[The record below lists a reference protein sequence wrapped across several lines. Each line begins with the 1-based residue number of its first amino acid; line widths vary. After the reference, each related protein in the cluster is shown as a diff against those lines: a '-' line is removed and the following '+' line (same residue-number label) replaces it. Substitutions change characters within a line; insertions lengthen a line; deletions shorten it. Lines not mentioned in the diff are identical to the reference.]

1 MERGEA
7 LLGPEWADRGPAVEV
22 DLGLVESTLAMTVVE
37 RLRLNDRT
45 IRSIAKLR
53 AGFAK
58 LRAEG
63 HPLGPSGRER

>member
-1 MERGEA
+1 MERSEASGGE
-7 LLGPEWADRGPAVEV
+7 EQVEV
-22 DLGLVESTLAMTVVE
+22 DLSLIEAALAMTVEE

-63 HPLGPSGRER
+63 VGDAPAGRDR